1 MSPLLFHVI
10 ILLGLLRSCSSYR
23 PENITIQVSD
33 NGLDDPSCIQNGES
47 CKTLTYV
54 LDSLSSIMHQ
64 QGFAVTINI
73 TCNQT
78 IREYSNYAYDFQS
91 VRIVGHNKACIILNS
106 SINIS
111 YGGTHNG
118 SYFGWIGLGFVSN
131 TNHTNLFIIHSH
143 FDTLVVLNCR
153 IMTAGWKFLNAKN
166 VSIKNSE
173 FGQVHLCPTVHISR
187 TNGLVNFFNNS
198 ITNCY
203 ANLNITIFYLAV
215 MRSSPDKSSYLNLNI
230 VDCTFAGLK
239 GIKGDSGFTTT
250 ESQKDPKLFSVD
262 TEGNFLFSINKC
274 EFVHN
279 YQLTILI
286 VNVHKAGKYSMN
298 VQLNVLKTIIRN
310 NTATSVLVEFIGLN
324 SEVFYKMAVALK
336 KIVVYNNLI
345 VSAYELPIRDI
356 RSTILHLAVV
366 HQIQIED
373 SSFSNNKGTALA
385 VTPKQNK
392 NKTCLSIR
400 GEINFTN
407 NTGVL
412 GGACNLD
419 DVHVMIKTN
428 STVFEGNSAVYGG
441 ALYLNNTALSETK
454 CNNKVRFIN
463 NTATTSGNSMYY
475 ATITQDALP
484 KCSFSDVP
492 LEDIGS
498 PAFNMQYKGDSTISL
513 IPGQNI
519 YINVSVTDY
528 YGSPS
533 SCTADVY
540 LICDNQWLFVCLN
553 KHIRLN
559 GPDHVVLA
567 QEEVGNYTEV
577 DTKLSISAPRV
588 LDNTT
593 VEILFMCRNNLKTRL
608 NINLTISACPLG
620 FVYNNSEGVCKC
632 ANVATNHGTVIC
644 SANLGITCITR
655 GYWYGPFTT
664 NNTTMS
670 VSAQCSYPDCSYS
683 YKPCPAKMISLGF
696 SGDFNLLGNDPDEQC
711 SIGRG
716 GLLCKSCAQ
725 GYQYTFLSVSC
736 VASSTCEWWQPYLV
750 LVITLMFQL
759 MIAMALM
766 IVVRFKIAAGS
777 GFLYGPMLFLAII
790 SHLPLDTDPNLF
802 ILRTFILVI
811 TAVPLLNLEPFGLI
825 PWCFFHPFTKIY
837 NYSLQYL
844 GPITVLLVIGFATL
858 KARWCP
864 RTLLKWQ
871 NSRLRVLCILM
882 LLSFWSLADIT
893 MNITFN
899 ILTSTRLIHNNDVVV
914 SVEALEPNLKYL
926 SLKHIPIV
934 ILAFLVLLIVIIP
947 LLVVLLVSP
956 ALSRIINLTRIK
968 PFLDEFQSCYRDSC
982 RWYSTVY
989 FIVWIGF
996 VSMQSQAVPMIYIQT
1011 LFMILLSAHCLIRPY
1026 QSMVLNIIDTL
1037 ILVDVNFLLS
1047 LMQSNTNQTKIWLIH
1062 ILVLVP
1068 ILSICVWFIGVSLV
1082 KSHNLCRYLLLKSR
1096 QQPIAT
1102 TRDQQ
1107 YQERL
1112 PSPPIVPVQEVR
1124 LYETNEEGEP
1134 LI

>member
-1 MSPLLFHVI
+1 M
-10 ILLGLLRSCSSYR
+10 
-23 PENITIQVSD
+23 
-33 NGLDDPSCIQNGES
+33 
-47 CKTLTYV
+47 
-54 LDSLSSIMHQ
+54 
-64 QGFAVTINI
+64 
-73 TCNQT
+73 
-78 IREYSNYAYDFQS
+78 
-91 VRIVGHNKACIILNS
+91 RIVGHNKACIILS
-106 SINIS
+106 SSLSIS

-131 TNHTNLFIIHSH
+131 TNASLFIIHSH
-143 FDTLVVLNCR
+143 FDTLVMLNCR
-153 IMTAGWKFLNAKN
+153 IMSAGWKFFNAKN

-173 FGQVHLCPTVHISR
+173 FGPVHLCPTLHISR

-203 ANLNITIFYLAV
+203 TENKIFHLAV
-215 MRSSPDKSSYLNLNI
+215 MRSTPDKYSYLNLNI
-230 VDCTFAGLK
+230 VDCTFTRLK
-239 GIKGDSGFTTT
+239 GIKRDSGITTT
-250 ESQKDPKLFSVD
+250 EIHKFQKDPKLFSVD
-262 TEGNFLFSINKC
+262 TEGNFNFSINKC
-274 EFVHN
+274 EFIHN
-279 YQLTILI
+279 YQLTIVL
-286 VNVHKAGKYSMN
+286 VNVHKSGKYSMN
-298 VQLNVLKTIIRN
+298 VQLNVLKTTIRN
-310 NTATSVLVEFIGLN
+310 NMATSVLVGFIGLN
-324 SEVFYKMAVALK
+324 SEVFYKMAVVLK
-336 KIVVYNNLI
+336 EIVVHNNII
-345 VSAYELPIRDI
+345 VNTGSAYELPIGDI
-356 RSTILHLAVV
+356 RSTILNLANVN
-366 HQIQIED
+366 QIQIED
-373 SSFSNNKGTALA
+373 SSFSNNQGTALA
-385 VTPKQNK
+385 VTPK
-392 NKTCLSIR
+392 NKTWLSIR
-400 GEINFTN
+400 GENNFIN

-412 GGACNLD
+412 GGACNLG

-428 STVFEGNSAVYGG
+428 RTVFEGNSAVYGG
-441 ALYLNNTALSETK
+441 ALYLNNTTLSETK

-463 NTATTSGNSMYY
+463 NTATTSGNSIYF
-475 ATITQDALP
+475 ATITRDALP
-484 KCSFSDVP
+484 NCSFSDVP
-492 LEDIGS
+492 LADIGS
-498 PAFNMQYKGDSTISL
+498 PASNMQYKGDSTISL

-519 YINVSVTDY
+519 YINVSVTDC

-559 GPDHVVLA
+559 GPHHVVLA

-577 DTKLSISAPRV
+577 DTKLSISAPSPV

-593 VEILFMCRNNLKTRL
+593 VEILFMCRKNLKTRL

-620 FVYNNSEGVCKC
+620 FVYNISEGVCKC
-632 ANVATNHGTVIC
+632 ANLTTSHGTVVC
-644 SANLGITCITR
+644 SENLGTACITR

-683 YKPCPAKMISLGF
+683 YKPCPAKMINLGF
-696 SGDFNLLGNDPDEQC
+696 SGDYNLLGTDPDEQC
-711 SIGRG
+711 SVGRG

-750 LVITLMFQL
+750 LVITLVFQL

-825 PWCFFHPFTKIY
+825 PWCFFHPFNKIY
-837 NYSLQYL
+837 NYSLRYL

-871 NSRLRVLCILM
+871 NSRLRALCILM

-914 SVEALEPNLKYL
+914 SVVALESNLKYF
-926 SLKHIPIV
+926 SLKCS
-934 ILAFLVLLIVIIP
+934 A
-947 LLVVLLVSP
+947 S
-956 ALSRIINLTRIK
+956 
-968 PFLDEFQSCYRDSC
+968 QSVGN
-982 RWYSTVY
+982 TV
-989 FIVWIGF
+989 
-996 VSMQSQAVPMIYIQT
+996 
-1011 LFMILLSAHCLIRPY
+1011 
-1026 QSMVLNIIDTL
+1026 
-1037 ILVDVNFLLS
+1037 
-1047 LMQSNTNQTKIWLIH
+1047 
-1062 ILVLVP
+1062 
-1068 ILSICVWFIGVSLV
+1068 
-1082 KSHNLCRYLLLKSR
+1082 
-1096 QQPIAT
+1096 QQ
-1102 TRDQQ
+1102 
-1107 YQERL
+1107 L
-1112 PSPPIVPVQEVR
+1112 
-1124 LYETNEEGEP
+1124 
-1134 LI
+1134 

>member
-1 MSPLLFHVI
+1 MASLLFHIVLVFY
-10 ILLGLLRSCSSYR
+10 LLETCTSYTQQ
-23 PENITIQVSD
+23 ITIQVSD
-33 NGLDDPSCIQNGES
+33 TGIDNRSCTRNGES
-47 CKTLTYV
+47 CESLTYV
-54 LDSLSSIMHQ
+54 LDRLSTIEYHQ
-64 QGFAVTINI
+64 STVVTINV

-78 IREYSNYAYDFQS
+78 VKSEYKTSLNLS
-91 VRIVGHNKACIILNS
+91 VRIVGHNKACIILS
-106 SINIS
+106 SSLSIS

-131 TNHTNLFIIHSH
+131 TNASLFIIHSH
-143 FDTLVVLNCR
+143 FDTLVMLNCR
-153 IMTAGWKFLNAKN
+153 IMSAGWKFFNAKN

-173 FGQVHLCPTVHISR
+173 FGPVHLCPTLHISR

-203 ANLNITIFYLAV
+203 TENKIFHLAV
-215 MRSSPDKSSYLNLNI
+215 MRSTPDKYSYLNLNI
-230 VDCTFAGLK
+230 VDCTFTRLK
-239 GIKGDSGFTTT
+239 GIKRDSGITTT
-250 ESQKDPKLFSVD
+250 EIHKFQKDPKLFSVD
-262 TEGNFLFSINKC
+262 TEGNFNFSINKC
-274 EFVHN
+274 EFIHN
-279 YQLTILI
+279 YQLTIVL
-286 VNVHKAGKYSMN
+286 VNVHKSGKYSMN
-298 VQLNVLKTIIRN
+298 VQLNVLKTTIRN
-310 NTATSVLVEFIGLN
+310 NMATSVLVGFIGLN
-324 SEVFYKMAVALK
+324 SEVFYKMAVVLK
-336 KIVVYNNLI
+336 EIVVHNNII
-345 VSAYELPIRDI
+345 VNTGSAYELPIGDI
-356 RSTILHLAVV
+356 RSTILNLANVN
-366 HQIQIED
+366 QIQIED
-373 SSFSNNKGTALA
+373 SSFSNNQGTALA
-385 VTPKQNK
+385 VTPK
-392 NKTCLSIR
+392 NKTWLSIR
-400 GEINFTN
+400 GENNFIN

-412 GGACNLD
+412 GGACNLG

-428 STVFEGNSAVYGG
+428 RTVFEGNSAVYGG
-441 ALYLNNTALSETK
+441 ALYLNNTTLSETK

-463 NTATTSGNSMYY
+463 NTATTSGNSIYF
-475 ATITQDALP
+475 ATITRDALP
-484 KCSFSDVP
+484 NCSFSDVP
-492 LEDIGS
+492 LADIGS
-498 PAFNMQYKGDSTISL
+498 PASNMQYKGDSTISL

-519 YINVSVTDY
+519 YINVSVTDC

-559 GPDHVVLA
+559 GPHHVVLA

-577 DTKLSISAPRV
+577 DTKLSISAPSPV

-593 VEILFMCRNNLKTRL
+593 VEILFMCRKNLKTRL

-620 FVYNNSEGVCKC
+620 FVYNISEGVCKC
-632 ANVATNHGTVIC
+632 ANLTTSHGTVVC
-644 SANLGITCITR
+644 SENLGTACITR

-683 YKPCPAKMISLGF
+683 YKPCPAKMINLGF
-696 SGDFNLLGNDPDEQC
+696 SGDYNLLGTDPDEQC
-711 SIGRG
+711 SVGRG

-750 LVITLMFQL
+750 LVITLVFQL

-825 PWCFFHPFTKIY
+825 PWCFFHPFNKIY
-837 NYSLQYL
+837 NYSLRYL

-871 NSRLRVLCILM
+871 NSRLRALCILM

-914 SVEALEPNLKYL
+914 SVVALESNLKYF
-926 SLKHIPIV
+926 SLKCS
-934 ILAFLVLLIVIIP
+934 A
-947 LLVVLLVSP
+947 S
-956 ALSRIINLTRIK
+956 
-968 PFLDEFQSCYRDSC
+968 QSVGN
-982 RWYSTVY
+982 TV
-989 FIVWIGF
+989 
-996 VSMQSQAVPMIYIQT
+996 
-1011 LFMILLSAHCLIRPY
+1011 
-1026 QSMVLNIIDTL
+1026 
-1037 ILVDVNFLLS
+1037 
-1047 LMQSNTNQTKIWLIH
+1047 
-1062 ILVLVP
+1062 
-1068 ILSICVWFIGVSLV
+1068 
-1082 KSHNLCRYLLLKSR
+1082 
-1096 QQPIAT
+1096 QQ
-1102 TRDQQ
+1102 
-1107 YQERL
+1107 L
-1112 PSPPIVPVQEVR
+1112 
-1124 LYETNEEGEP
+1124 
-1134 LI
+1134 